1 MPAIK
6 IFGLKRIVSICA
18 AAVLMAVPA
27 LAGEITAGGTGS
39 SGPLLRLLATEY
51 AKSAPGFRLKQLEP
65 PLGSSGALKALA
77 SGKIDLA
84 ATGRPLKND
93 EIAAVGRSIELA
105 KTPFVLVTRD
115 GVRAKGFSLR
125 ELADVYRGKIIQWD
139 NGVPLR
145 LVLRSVYESDTEIL
159 RHMSADMDRSVQAA
173 FERKGMA
180 IGENDLDTLDM
191 VERIP
196 GAMAPS
202 TLGLVSTR
210 GKNLRVLP
218 LDGLTPSAK
227 ALANGSYP
235 WSKSLY
241 VVIGKAPGPVV
252 KGFVDFLRSP
262 RAREILLRHEY
273 LPVNE

>member
-1 MPAIK
+1 MSAIT
-6 IFGLKRIVSICA
+6 IVGWKRIVSICA
-18 AAVLMAVPA
+18 AAVLMAAPA

-51 AKSAPGFRLKQLEP
+51 AKSAPGFRLKQVDP
-65 PLGSSGALKALA
+65 PLGSGGALRALA
-77 SGKIDLA
+77 TGKIELA
-84 ATGRPLKND
+84 VTGRPPKSD

-105 KTPFVLVTRD
+105 RTPFVLVTRD

-125 ELADVYRGKIIQWD
+125 ELADVYRGKIMQWD
-139 NGVPLR
+139 NGAPLR
-145 LVLRSVYESDTEIL
+145 LILRSAFESDSEIL
-159 RHMSADMDRSVQAA
+159 RRMSADMDRSVQSA

-196 GAMAPS
+196 GSMAPT
-202 TLGLVSTR
+202 TLGLISTL

-227 ALANGSYP
+227 ALANASYP

-241 VVIGKAPGPVV
+241 VVIGKAPGPAV
-252 KGFVDFLRSP
+252 KGFVDFLRTP

-273 LPVNE
+273 LPAGE

>member
-1 MPAIK
+1 MSAIK
-6 IFGLKRIVSICA
+6 IIVWQRIVSICA
-18 AAVLMAVPA
+18 AVVLMAAPA
-27 LAGEITAGGTGS
+27 LAVEITAGGTGS
-39 SGPLLRLLATEY
+39 SAPLLRLLATEY

-84 ATGRPLKND
+84 ATGRPLKSD

-105 KTPFVLVTRD
+105 RTPFVLVTRD

-125 ELADVYRGKIIQWD
+125 DLADVYRGKIMQWD
-139 NGVPLR
+139 NGAPLR
-145 LVLRSVYESDTEIL
+145 LILRSAFETDTEIL
-159 RHMSADMDRSVQAA
+159 RHMSAAMDRSVQSA

-180 IGENDLDTLDM
+180 IGESDLETIDL

-196 GAMAPS
+196 GALAPT
-202 TLGLVSTR
+202 TLGLVSTL

-241 VVIGKAPGPVV
+241 VVVGKTPGPAV
-252 KGFVDFLRSP
+252 KGFVDFLRTP
-262 RAREILLRHEY
+262 RAREILMNHEY
-273 LPVNE
+273 LPAGE